1 MTPAYYRFP
10 TCEVADISLHLTPAS
25 AQAVQ
30 YLARSSR
37 PDGRNKSDRVD
48 GRIEDLRKAIHFI
61 EMEIDRLQPDP
72 DPEPAEE
79 SDPDAFL
86 AFDAALDDLTRSP
99 QCASSL
105 APSQLA
111 AALSIIDMLRG
122 EA

>member
-1 MTPAYYRFP
+1 MTPAYYQFP
-10 TCEVADISLHLTPAS
+10 TCQVSDISLHLTPAA

-30 YLARSSR
+30 CLARSSR
-37 PDGRNKSDRVD
+37 LDGRNKSDRVD
-48 GRIEDLRKAIHFI
+48 GRIEDLRKAQTFI

-86 AFDAALDDLTRSP
+86 AFDAALDDLAATP
-99 QCASSL
+99 VPLLPPA
-105 APSQLA
+105 QLA
-111 AALSIIDMLRG
+111 AALSILDMLRG

>member
-1 MTPAYYRFP
+1 MPAYYDFP
-10 TCEVADISLHLTPAS
+10 DNVQVADISLHLTPAA

-30 YLARSSR
+30 YLSRSSR
-37 PDGRNKSDRVD
+37 LDGRNKSDTVD

-61 EMEIDRLQPDP
+61 EMEINRLQPDP

-86 AFDAALDDLTRSP
+86 AFDAALDDLAATP
-99 QCASSL
+99 VPLLPPA
-105 APSQLA
+105 QLA
-111 AALSIIDMLRG
+111 AALSILDMLRG